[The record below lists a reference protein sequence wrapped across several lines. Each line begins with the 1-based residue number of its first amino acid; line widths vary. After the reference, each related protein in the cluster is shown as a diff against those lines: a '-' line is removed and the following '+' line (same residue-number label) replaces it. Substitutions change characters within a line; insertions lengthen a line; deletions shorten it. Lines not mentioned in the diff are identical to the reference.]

1 MLSQHISQQ
10 GLAIENTQTG
20 NVNLTITRITIILV
34 SIFLNLNK
42 LIL

>member
-1 MLSQHISQQ
+1 MFSQHISQQ
-10 GLAIENTQTG
+10 GLTINNTQTG

-34 SIFLNLNK
+34 SICLNLNK